1 MPLLKTQ
8 SAGGK
13 ATAIIF
19 RKQALDRY
27 YENPNQCK
35 QCDEI
40 IHVNDGQ
47 KIRQAKL
54 KKFCTKSC
62 AVTYNNLR
70 REKKVSEK
78 KKITNNI
85 IRFDYLIGHTI
96 ESLIQSRNG
105 NWKVAR
111 AQIQTHARQ
120 IYLKSNKCKECVTC
134 NYSRHIEVC
143 HIKAV
148 KDFQKQSNIIE
159 EVNNINN
166 LIALCPTH
174 HWEFDN
180 GFLKIK

>member
-8 SAGGK
+8 SAGGQ
-13 ATAIIF
+13 ATAIIL

-27 YENPNQCK
+27 YENPNICQHCK
-35 QCDEI
+35 NI
-40 IHVNDGQ
+40 IHVIDKQ
-47 KIRQAKL
+47 KIREVR
-54 KKFCTKSC
+54 KKQYCNKSC
-62 AVTYNNLR
+62 ANTYNNLQ

-120 IYLKSNKCKECVTC
+120 IYLTSNKCKECVTC

-148 KDFQKQSNIIE
+148 KDFSKQSNIIE
-159 EVNNINN
+159 DVNNINN
-166 LIALCPTH
+166 LTALCPTH